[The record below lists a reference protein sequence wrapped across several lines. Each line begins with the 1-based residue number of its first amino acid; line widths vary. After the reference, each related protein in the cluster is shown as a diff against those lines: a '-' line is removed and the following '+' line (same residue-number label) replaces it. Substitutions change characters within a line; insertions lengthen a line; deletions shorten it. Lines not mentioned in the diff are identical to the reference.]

1 MFKKKPQ
8 FKNLAPLRS
17 SDRRKLADQI
27 IKDYNVH
34 VPPTPSE
41 PSAQP
46 QSIPELAPDHENT
59 TNAPTLTTIRAS
71 LLPESSQSARFST
84 TTGPNAAPVSGTIYV
99 GAHEEQQERIMWFQI
114 GQDKQM
120 YPTVY
125 TLWSNPGLV
134 PLLHTPNF
142 VVGKLKGG
150 ADMMTPGLLD
160 GPPWPEAAT
169 KGSVVAMASSNPGKD
184 TVPVWIGVCE
194 IDVSALGDVRGSKGR
209 AIKGLHCVGDELW
222 SWSSTPGLSGMPE
235 PESLAGWE
243 ATRRSDR
250 DTGPASIEHGMEDL
264 ELGDEDEEEEGGV
277 ALAPPHADSHTE
289 NGDTEG
295 HDQNDD
301 EQTEVEPTTAEVDS
315 AFMSAFLYSIHTAK
329 KHNQGPSYG
338 FALPIQPSSL
348 ISNMIQP
355 YLRSQSSHYT
365 IKKTSWKNTKKFIK
379 YLDKQ
384 GLLKSKDRNGGETI
398 ILDLDFDDI
407 RVQNFTPYK
416 LPKPKPTSDPNDIA
430 SSKPTI
436 TNGHTD
442 PSIGQ
447 TLNLIHL
454 FRPSPRLVPDLLPSK
469 TSFYTQHQVSSQLK
483 TYITSHP
490 ETTSNPPPTNPRHIK
505 INPFIANNIMGTNPS
520 ATDTKYL
527 STHEIPRDYLLT
539 RLLSD
544 TTLLTPFWTLSSSP
558 DHTTSTYSPSHPDP
572 SLPKPKPLPSPSVH
586 LLIEKRTGSKLVT
599 RITGLEQ
606 FHINPNL
613 LAPELQKK
621 CAGSASVSQAVGG
634 KVGAMEVLVQG
645 DQRDVVISELGRRGV
660 RKEWVEVVDKG
671 KGKGK
676 GR

>member
-27 IKDYNVH
+27 IKDYHIH
-34 VPPTPSE
+34 VPPTAPEPSTRPETVSE
-41 PSAQP
+41 PA
-46 QSIPELAPDHENT
+46 PEHENT
-59 TNAPTLTTIRAS
+59 TSTPTLSTIRAS

-84 TTGPNAAPVSGTIYV
+84 TTGPDAAPVSGTIYV
-99 GAHEEQQERIMWFQI
+99 GAHEGQQERIMWFQI

-134 PLLHTPNF
+134 PLLHTPDF

-150 ADMMTPGLLD
+150 ADMMTPGLIG
-160 GPPWPEAAT
+160 GPLWPEAAT
-169 KGSVVAMASSNPGKD
+169 KGAVVAMASSDHGKD

-194 IDVSALGDVRGSKGR
+194 IDISALGDVRGSKGR
-209 AIKGLHCVGDELW
+209 AIKGLHWVGDELW
-222 SWSSTPGLSGMPE
+222 SWSSTPGLSGLPE

-243 ATRRSDR
+243 TLQKSNSDA
-250 DTGPASIEHGMEDL
+250 DLASVENGLEDL
-264 ELGDEDEEEEGGV
+264 GLEDEDEEEGGV
-277 ALAPPHADSHTE
+277 ALTTPQPDPHTQ
-289 NGDTEG
+289 NGDTKDLEQ
-295 HDQNDD
+295 HSD
-301 EQTEVEPTTAEVDS
+301 EQTEVEPTTAEVDA

-329 KHNQGPSYG
+329 KSNQGPSYG

-365 IKKTSWKNTKKFIK
+365 IKRTSWKNTKKFIK
-379 YLDKQ
+379 HLDKQ

-398 ILDLDFDDI
+398 IQDLDFNDI
-407 RVQNFTPYK
+407 RIQNFTPYK
-416 LPKPKPTSDPNDIA
+416 LPKAKPPADPSDTA

-436 TNGHTD
+436 ANGHTD

-447 TLNLIHL
+447 TLSLIHL

-469 TSFYTQHQVSSQLK
+469 TSFYTQHQISAQLK

-490 ETTSNPPPTNPRHIK
+490 ETTTNPPPTTPRHIK

-520 ATDTKYL
+520 AADTKYL
-527 STHEIPRDYLLT
+527 STHEIPRDYLLQ

-544 TTLLTPFWTLSSSP
+544 TTLLTPFWTLSPSP
-558 DHTTSTYSPSHPDP
+558 LHTTSTYSPFHPDP
-572 SLPKPKPLPSPSVH
+572 SLPKPKPLPYPAVH

-606 FHINPNL
+606 FHINPSL

-621 CAGSASVSQAVGG
+621 AAGSASVSQAVGG

-645 DQRDVVISELGRRGV
+645 DQREVVIAELGRRGV
-660 RKEWVEVVDKG
+660 RKEWVEIVDKG